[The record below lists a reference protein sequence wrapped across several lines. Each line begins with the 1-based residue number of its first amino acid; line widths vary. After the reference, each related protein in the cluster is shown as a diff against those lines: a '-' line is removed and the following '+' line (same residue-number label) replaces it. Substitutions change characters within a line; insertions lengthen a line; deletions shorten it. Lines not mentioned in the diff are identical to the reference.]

1 MNMKKLL
8 CTATAAAILSASA
21 VMPVMANDDIT
32 VALDGN
38 ILEFD
43 VAPQIINDRTMVPLR
58 GIFEALGATVE
69 WDQATQT
76 VTSQRDGKVVKLTI
90 NSPVMYV
97 DNEEVTLDS
106 PACIVDDRTLVP
118 VRAISEAY
126 GTEVK
131 WYGEERV
138 VTILDDADDPANI
151 LGNALIGYDT
161 IYRDEATSRNITY
174 STFNRL
180 IEFYGKHYSFN
191 DGSIGV
197 KMMMGTGLRY
207 DPEIIVSIYDYK
219 GYRTFE
225 AGYNVNTNTYETYK
239 NELADNEVN
248 YAKNIMNDE
257 LAAFDEII
265 GKLCPGLSL
274 KDFGVTYEG
283 SSQTSSA
290 NENKFEVLRD
300 SIIAKG
306 TKSSDSY
313 SIIKNYGD
321 NLMAVAMYTPKTETI
336 GFTMMYDGAKVMV
349 SVLITPEDDPT
360 FALTAGK
367 EMMIGSFTNGS
378 LNISLNTVKSASSQT
393 VDNLINDCLEVF
405 DEVIDTLAPNVSLS
419 DFDIAY

>member
-138 VTILDDADDPANI
+138 VTILDDADDPLNI
-151 LGNALIGYDT
+151 LGNALAGCGSVYV
-161 IYRDEATSRNITY
+161 DEVNIRSVTH
-174 STFNRL
+174 SHINGLIKFN
-180 IEFYGKHYSFN
+180 GKHYSFN

-197 KMMMGTGLRY
+197 TILMDTGRRY
-207 DPEIIVSIYDYK
+207 DPEITVSIYDYK
-219 GYRTFE
+219 GYRTLE
-225 AGYNVNTNTYETYK
+225 AGYNVNTNTFETYK
-239 NELADNEVN
+239 NDLADNEVN

-257 LAAFDEII
+257 LGAFDEII
-265 GKLCPGLSL
+265 GELCPGLSL

-283 SSQTSSA
+283 GTQTSSA

-313 SIIKNYGD
+313 SIIKSYGD
-321 NLMAVAMYTPKTETI
+321 NLMAIAMYTQKTETI
-336 GFTMMYDGAKVMV
+336 GFTMMYDSGKVMV

-360 FALTAGK
+360 FALTSGK